1 MSTEHDC
8 TVIKIG
14 PIAKHP
20 DADALSITEVDG
32 RPCIIRTGEWA
43 EGDIAV
49 YVPIDS
55 VVPTRDARF
64 AFLASKAK
72 SDGSYRVRA
81 MRLRGVFSMGLLIRP
96 TEDDLLEAEGIVHT
110 HGLIPDFDRGLPAIV
125 GVNLRAHLGITVYEG
140 PEEGNSI
147 EAGQMERDP
156 GFLPVY
162 DIESLRKWQ
171 RVLADGEE
179 VVLTEKVHGA
189 NGRFAFHQ
197 GRLWVATRT
206 TYRKPVDELGEGS
219 MWSKVAADLDLER
232 RLSAFPGFAVYGEVY
247 GQVQD
252 LKYGV
257 GVGGRGARLVVF
269 DILEI
274 ATRRWLDYDE
284 QLAMA
289 AAMGL
294 PTVPMLYR
302 GPWSPELMSHAEGA
316 TVLGNGAHV
325 REGFV
330 LRPVKE
336 RVHLRLGRVLLKMH
350 GQGYLLRKGG

>member
-8 TVIKIG
+8 TVIRLG
-14 PIAKHP
+14 PIIKHP
-20 DADALSITEVDG
+20 DADSLSITEVDG

-55 VVPTRDARF
+55 VVPTGDARF
-64 AFLASKAK
+64 TFLASKAK
-72 SDGSYRVRA
+72 ADGSYRVRA
-81 MRLRGVFSMGLLIRP
+81 MRLRGVFSMGLLVRPEPDMVEGEEVRERIR
-96 TEDDLLEAEGIVHT
+96 V
-110 HGLIPDFDRGLPAIV
+110 
-125 GVNLRAHLGITVYEG
+125 TVYEP
-140 PEEGNSI
+140 PEDGGNGSI

-171 RVLADGEE
+171 RVLTEGEE

-197 GRLWVATRT
+197 DRLWVATRT
-206 TYRKPVDELGEGS
+206 TYRKPVDENGEGS

-252 LKYGV
+252 LKYGL
-257 GVGGRGARLVVF
+257 GAQGARLVVF

-274 ATRRWLDYDE
+274 ASRRWLDYDE
-284 QLAMA
+284 QVAMA
-289 AAMGL
+289 AAMDL
-294 PTVPMLYR
+294 PTVPILYR

-330 LRPVKE
+330 LRPVRE
-336 RVHLRLGRVLLKMH
+336 RVHPRLGRVLLKMH

>member
-1 MSTEHDC
+1 MSTEHNC
-8 TVIKIG
+8 PVTRLGSIT
-14 PIAKHP
+14 KHP
-20 DADALSITEVDG
+20 DADTLSITEVDG

-43 EGDIAV
+43 EGDIAI

-55 VVPTRDARF
+55 VVRTADARF
-64 AFLASKAK
+64 AFLAPKAK
-72 SDGSYRVRA
+72 ADGGYRVRA

-110 HGLIPDFDRGLPAIV
+110 HGLIPDFERGLPAIV
-125 GVNLRAHLGITVYEG
+125 GVDLRAHLGIEVYEG

-156 GFLPVY
+156 GFLPTY
-162 DIESLRKWQ
+162 DIESLRKW
-171 RVLADGEE
+171 RGVLEAGEE
-179 VVLTEKVHGA
+179 VVLTEKIHGA

-197 GRLWVATRT
+197 GRLWVATRS
-206 TYRKPVDELGEGS
+206 TYRKLVDEAGEGS

-232 RLSAFPGFAVYGEVY
+232 RLQPFEGYAVYGEVY

-257 GVGGRGARLVVF
+257 TGRRGAQLVVF
-269 DILEI
+269 DILEV
-274 ATRRWLDYDE
+274 AARRWFDYDE
-284 QLAMA
+284 QVAMA

-294 PTVPMLYR
+294 LTVPMLYR
-302 GPWSPELMSHAEGA
+302 GPWSPDLMSHAEGK

-336 RVHLRLGRVLLKMH
+336 RVHPRLGRVLLKMH

>member
-32 RPCIIRTGEWA
+32 RPCIIRTGEWS

-81 MRLRGVFSMGLLIRP
+81 MRLRGVFSMGLLVRP
-96 TEDDLLEAEGIVHT
+96 EPDMVEGEEVRERI
-110 HGLIPDFDRGLPAIV
+110 
-125 GVNLRAHLGITVYEG
+125 GVTVYEP
-140 PEEGNSI
+140 PEDGGNGRI
-147 EAGQMERDP
+147 EDGQMERDP

-206 TYRKPVDELGEGS
+206 TYRKPVDEAGEGS